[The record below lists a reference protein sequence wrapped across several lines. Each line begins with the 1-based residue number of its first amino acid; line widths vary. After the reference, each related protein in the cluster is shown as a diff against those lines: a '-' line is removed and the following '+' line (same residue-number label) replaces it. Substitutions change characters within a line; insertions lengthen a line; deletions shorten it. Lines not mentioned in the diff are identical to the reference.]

1 MNWLND
7 VFKKVNDK
15 NRLIND
21 KKRLKQLEKTYFINL
36 IKDILFYSKPIF
48 SSGTNISISL
58 FSILCFLALNPS
70 DLTNS
75 SISNY
80 AKDEFSG

>member
-48 SSGTNISISL
+48 S
-58 FSILCFLALNPS
+58 
-70 DLTNS
+70 
-75 SISNY
+75 
-80 AKDEFSG
+80 KK